1 MRRLFFDNPYVI
13 LLSTAFLWAA
23 NGIAGK
29 LAVGEVSPMILTGLR
44 WIMVCACLAGLFG
57 RKLWT
62 QLPLLK
68 PYRWRLLAMGTFGFT
83 CFNALFYLA
92 AYYTTAVNM
101 TLLQGGIPVIVMA
114 GAALF
119 FSLKVRAPQII
130 GIIMTVFGVLVVSTH
145 GDLAHLAALQFNIG
159 DIFII
164 IASIFYAGYTL
175 ALRNRPDIPG
185 IVFFTGL
192 ALAALLT
199 SIPFMVVEEIMGKAA
214 WPTPTGWAILAFI
227 ALGPSLLSQLMFMRG
242 VTLIGPSRAGIF
254 VNMVPIFGA
263 ILAVAVLGEPF
274 GLHHAA
280 ALALVIGGIFIAER
294 K

>member
-1 MRRLFFDNPYVI
+1 MRRLFFDNPYV
-13 LLSTAFLWAA
+13 LLLATAFLWAA

-44 WIMVCACLAGLFG
+44 WVMVCACLAGLFG
-57 RKLWT
+57 RRLWA

-68 PYRWRLLAMGTFGFT
+68 PYRWRVLAMGTFGFT

-92 AYYTTAVNM
+92 AYYTTGVNM
-101 TLLQGGIPVIVMA
+101 TLLQGIIPGIVIV
-114 GAALF
+114 GAAIF
-119 FSLKVRAPQII
+119 FGLKVRAFQVVGVVLTII
-130 GIIMTVFGVLVVSTH
+130 GVVVVSTH
-145 GDLAHLAALQFNIG
+145 GDLQRIASLEFNIG
-159 DIFII
+159 DLFIL
-164 IASIFYAGYTL
+164 IASTLYAGYTL

-192 ALAALLT
+192 AVAALVT
-199 SIPFMVVEEIMGKAA
+199 SIPLIAIEELYGNAM
-214 WPTPTGWAILAFI
+214 WPTLKGWAILIFI

-263 ILAVAVLGEPF
+263 ILAVAILGEPF
-274 GLHHAA
+274 GLYHAV

-294 K
+294 R